1 MISNFDNSC
10 SGPTKP
16 IPNLGDQYVQNDS
29 PQVSTT
35 KNGKRVV
42 RDRNLTLQYIYITYS
57 TGPRTSR
64 HCHQSPQLSWRGT
77 TTSGW
82 HTFSRLVRCLSVG
95 LLVACRKLAPLNF
108 FLNMFSKPPS
118 ILLDLDFDKLSIT
131 RNKN

>member
-57 TGPRTSR
+57 TGMSLIIDKFNGSIKILMTPKTQGHERRVIVIS
-64 HCHQSPQLSWRGT
+64 
-77 TTSGW
+77 
-82 HTFSRLVRCLSVG
+82 
-95 LLVACRKLAPLNF
+95 PLNF
-108 FLNMFSKPPS
+108 LGEELR
-118 ILLDLDFDKLSIT
+118 LLGGIPFRGLFVVS
-131 RNKN
+131 RSVFW